1 MLKTSIMNK
10 FVLTIVVSVLSS
22 LLTCC
27 LCFQWMQTQEVHYSP
42 APIQTQNL
50 FHKTGYTPPL
60 PHYHSVS
67 NYPSDFIR
75 ASKTA
80 SPTVVSITKVKNT
93 SGRTHS
99 GFPGIGGKTWN
110 NEGADEV
117 SSGSGVIV
125 SSDGYIVTN
134 YHVIEGSDEIRVNL
148 YNKQAYVAK
157 IVGIDESTDIALIKI
172 KAHNLPA
179 IKYGDSDK
187 VEVGEWV
194 LAVGNPFNLTSTVTA
209 GIVSAKARNIDILKE
224 EYAIE
229 SFIQTDAVVNSGNSG
244 GALVNTQ
251 GELVALNTAIATP
264 YLSGTYAGYSFA
276 IPVNIVR
283 KVVDD
288 LRRHG
293 AVQRAY
299 LGVSIKNIDN
309 NLAKNLRLSTMK
321 GVYVEQVIQ
330 GSAAYDAGLRM
341 GDIIT
346 EVHGRSVDSSAE
358 LDERLARYRP
368 GDPISITYLRKGREQ
383 YVQVTLKSI
392 HHKIDI
398 IPKKHTRD
406 DIRDSFGA
414 EFEQLAVAELRR
426 LGLKNG
432 LRVTRLFDG
441 MLKSQTEMQPDFII
455 LKFNGESIRDAQ
467 QLHQSFSKLTKGDN
481 IQIEGLYSGNKR
493 KTVYVL
499 SIR

>member
-1 MLKTSIMNK
+1 MNRL
-10 FVLTIVVSVLSS
+10 VLTIVVSVLSS
-22 LLTCC
+22 VLTCYLC
-27 LCFQWMQTQEVHYSP
+27 LQLTQLQTHNQASLNSSNDLFKKTNYSYP
-42 APIQTQNL
+42 SHPQYTNL
-50 FHKTGYTPPL
+50 
-60 PHYHSVS
+60 
-67 NYPSDFIR
+67 NYPSDFIK

-93 SGRTHS
+93 IGRS
-99 GFPGIGGKTWN
+99 KMDFPGFGGKTWN
-110 NEGADEV
+110 NEDAAEV

-148 YNKQAYVAK
+148 YNKQAYSAK
-157 IVGIDESTDIALIKI
+157 IIGVDKNTDIALIKI
-172 KAHNLPA
+172 DAYSLPA

-209 GIVSAKARNIDILKE
+209 GIISAKARNIDILKE

-229 SFIQTDAVVNSGNSG
+229 SFIQTDAVINSGNSG
-244 GALVNTQ
+244 GALVNVQ
-251 GELVALNTAIATP
+251 GELIALNTAIATP
-264 YLSGTYAGYSFA
+264 YQSGTYAGYSFA

-293 AVQRAY
+293 TVQRAY
-299 LGVSIKNIDN
+299 LGVSIENIDSK
-309 NLAKNLRLSTMK
+309 LAKNLGLSSMK
-321 GVYVEQVIQ
+321 GVYIEQVIK

-346 EVHGRSVDSSAE
+346 EVHGRSVNSSAE

-368 GDPISITYLRKGREQ
+368 GDPISITYLRNSIEQ

-392 HHKIDI
+392 HHKTDI
-398 IPKKHTRD
+398 IQDNHSRSN
-406 DIRDSFGA
+406 IRDSFGA

-432 LRVTRLFDG
+432 IRVTRLFDG
-441 MLKSQTEMQPDFII
+441 LLKNQTEMKPDFIM
-455 LKFNGESIRDAQ
+455 LKFNGERIRDPQ
-467 QLHQSFSKLTKGDN
+467 QLHESFLKLKKGDH

-493 KTVYVL
+493 QTVYVL